1 MCFKIQLNFQ
11 IQDLLCWKIVQE
23 SSNCI
28 KITVKDEGIG
38 MDTETL
44 KDLNAYLSKI
54 KGI

>member
-1 MCFKIQLNFQ
+1 MLQNSIKFSNTGSIVLKL
-11 IQDLLCWKIVQE
+11 VQE